1 MGEDSNRKKPFLT
14 RHGPWISRGPIL
26 DLFWTLLDPP
36 EPKMDPLGIMLDQ
49 VRTHCGLGGG
59 FSRSHRR
66 DRGQISGHH
75 LKSIKCDDLGNICT
89 VRFILK

>member
-1 MGEDSNRKKPFLT
+1 MGEDSNRNRPLLA
-14 RHGPWISRGPIL
+14 RRGSHPGFIL
-26 DLFWTLLDPP
+26 DPL
-36 EPKMDPLGIMLDQ
+36 EPKMDPFGIILDQ

-66 DRGQISGHH
+66 DRGQISGHN
-75 LKSIKCDDLGNICT
+75 LKSIKCDDFCNICT